1 MDPVTLVVTASKVQI
16 AQSIQ
21 DPIEIPESP
30 IKFTETMNLS
40 SKEEMNRLTL
50 TEERRDE
57 QIPQSSD

>member
-1 MDPVTLVVTASKVQI
+1 VVTASKVQI

-40 SKEEMNRLTL
+40 SKEEMKRLTL
-50 TEERRDE
+50 TEEKRDE

>member
-1 MDPVTLVVTASKVQI
+1 MVTASKFQI
-16 AQSIQ
+16 AQSIE